1 MSENKEFNMDKKV
14 LVKNIAPWDVGFP
27 NKSTYGDTLF
37 SPSGTTRV
45 TREEIV
51 IQAGAGNKLF
61 NGIDSVGS
69 HATLYIQDAETR
81 EYLGYDSAE
90 EQRTQEVINDDKI
103 IAWFN
108 LKTQKT
114 FEKKIEENVK
124 TMAEKSYL
132 LDAIKRLKFDSFE
145 KISFCQEYCKFR
157 LF

>member
-61 NGIDSVGS
+61 NGIDTIGS
-69 HATLYIQDAETR
+69 HATLYILDAETR

-103 IAWFN
+103 VAWFG
-108 LKTQKT
+108 LKT
-114 FEKKIEENVK
+114 
-124 TMAEKSYL
+124 
-132 LDAIKRLKFDSFE
+132 
-145 KISFCQEYCKFR
+145 
-157 LF
+157 